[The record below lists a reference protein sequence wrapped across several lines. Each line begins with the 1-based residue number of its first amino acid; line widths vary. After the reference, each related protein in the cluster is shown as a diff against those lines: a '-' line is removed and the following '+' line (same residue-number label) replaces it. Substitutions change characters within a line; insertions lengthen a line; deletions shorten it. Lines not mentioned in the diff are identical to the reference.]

1 MKPIVIKPML
11 VIPMLILAATI
22 FNQVSITND
31 ISFKIV
37 LSILGSFFVYEPIR
51 IIRLKSK

>member
-1 MKPIVIKPML
+1 ML

-31 ISFKIV
+31 TSFKIV
-37 LSILGSFFVYEPIR
+37 LSILGSFFVYESIR
-51 IIRLKSK
+51 IIKLKSK